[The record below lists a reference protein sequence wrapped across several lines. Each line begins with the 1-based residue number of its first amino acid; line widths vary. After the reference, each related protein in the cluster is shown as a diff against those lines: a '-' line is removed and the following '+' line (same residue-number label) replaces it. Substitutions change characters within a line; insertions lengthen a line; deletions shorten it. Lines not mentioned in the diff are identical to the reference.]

1 MPLGKLNSIN
11 PYKSSSEFIL
21 SGFKTARYEDM
32 DMKFMLITSYTM
44 AVSMAIRASN
54 EGLELT
60 ALGSAFASTINAC
73 NIITGQLDDDV
84 EGKFISEL
92 DKDVAL
98 LEKQYLDLYLTEV
111 DDAARARQ
119 LLNIFRITKKIAGM
133 LRTLDVEIERNVVAT
148 IE

>member
-1 MPLGKLNSIN
+1 MPLGKLNSIS

-73 NIITGQLDDDV
+73 NILTGQLDDDV
-84 EGKFISEL
+84 ETKFISEL
-92 DKDVAL
+92 NQDVVL
-98 LEKQYLDLYLTEV
+98 LEKQYTNLYIQEV
-111 DDAARARQ
+111 EDSVRAKQ

-133 LRTLDVEIERNVVAT
+133 LRILGVEIERNVVAT